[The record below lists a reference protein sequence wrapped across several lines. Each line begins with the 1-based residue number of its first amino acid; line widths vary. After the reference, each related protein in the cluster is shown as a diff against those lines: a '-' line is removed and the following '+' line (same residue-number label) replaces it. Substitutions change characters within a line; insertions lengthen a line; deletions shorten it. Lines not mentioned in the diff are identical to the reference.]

1 MRLTL
6 GRFGRFFLI
15 LGALIPFLASCG
27 SGGGAGGESQTVVIG
42 SIELTTGA
50 DQLVADGLSQAR
62 ITAEVLDTNGA
73 RVPDGRTVTF
83 TVTSGDIDKDQAGS
97 QSTFTAS
104 TSGGFAYAYL
114 TSPVRIGICTITG
127 TADGVSGTVQ
137 VTFIPGP
144 VTTLSLVPSPQ
155 SLVADGISQSK
166 ILVKALDANG
176 NEISDEVITLSM
188 TSGAGA
194 LSTATVTTAAGGVE
208 VVYTAS
214 TTVGVETVKAEATN
228 GVIAT
233 VDISLVQAVVG
244 SIVLTAKAQTLIAG
258 GTTSTEITALVN
270 DTNGNPITSP
280 TVVSFSTTAG
290 LLSASNAT
298 TDDGNASVNL
308 ISATRI
314 GFATITA
321 TAGGAAA
328 SVVVT
333 FIAGP
338 PSAINLTATPNNLTA
353 GSSTISTLRAQ
364 VIDAFGN
371 PVADGQVISFAITTG
386 SGTLSALTA
395 STSGGFASV
404 SYTPSSTPGLVQITA
419 EATNGA
425 FSTTDINLITPTV
438 GAVTLAT
445 GATSLVANGT
455 SGTPVI
461 ATVIDTVG
469 NPIADGTVVSFTTT
483 SGTLSSATATTSL
496 GEARVTLFSP
506 ATVGVATITATAGG
520 FSGTATVTFIPGSV
534 STIVLSAAPNNLSAD
549 GKSTSLIRAQ
559 VSDGQGNAVADGEV
573 ISFAITSG
581 SGILSSTTDDTSGGL
596 ATVTYTAS
604 STPGTVTIRAVST
617 NGNFATAAIT
627 LIQATVGSVEVSIGA
642 QSLVA
647 DGASQALVTATVKDT
662 AGNNIADGTFVS
674 FTTTAGTLSS
684 ASASTTNGVAKVNL
698 TSATLV
704 GVATITATA
713 GGFSGT
719 AVVTFIPG
727 SVSAIAVG
735 ANPNNLTADGKST
748 SVIRAQVTD
757 GQGNA
762 VADGEVI
769 SFSVFAGSGNLSA
782 PTAETKGGVATV
794 TYTASNTPG
803 TATVRATSTNGAVS
817 DTTLTLIQASVGSVT
832 VTSLSTSIVA
842 NGTSNTTIRA
852 TVKDT
857 SGNNIADGTF
867 VSFTTS
873 AGSLSAPTASTTNGI
888 ASVILFSPTIVGS
901 ATITAASGGATSNVT
916 VQFVP
921 GPAASLTLDAFPNN
935 IRADRSST
943 STLKAFARDAYG
955 NAVEDGEVISFDVQI
970 GTGTLSSPTAATSG
984 GAASVTYTASQTP
997 GTETLRAR
1005 APNGTSASA
1014 NIILITAI
1022 VGSVEVTAG
1031 AESIPADG
1039 TAQTQIRALVKDDN
1053 GSNIADGTIV
1063 SFTTTAGTLS
1073 AATATTSAGIATVSL
1088 RSSNITGKAVVR
1100 ATAGGI
1106 TGETEVKFV
1115 TGAISS
1121 ITMTAEP
1128 NNLTADGSSTSKI
1141 TALARDNRGN
1151 PAADGETLN
1160 FFLSGS
1166 GSLSAATA
1174 TTTGGY
1180 ASVTYTVS
1188 KTPGTAF
1195 ISALHTAGASGS
1207 TSVTIIAAAVK
1218 TVTVTAGS
1226 NSIPADGTST
1236 TVITAEVKDTNG
1248 SNVAD
1253 GTVVS
1258 FTTTHGVFTSTGTTS
1273 ATASTGGGI
1282 ANVALRSA
1290 TIAATAKVK
1299 ATAGGVSG
1307 ETNVAFTAVSDV
1319 LSLSTSQTSVKSDNS
1334 DSATITAT
1342 VLDANRVPVAGV
1354 VVLFSASGGQISATS
1369 VETDANGQAKI
1380 LFSSGTVEKKNQT
1393 VTITAT
1399 VTGLASRQ
1407 IPIQI
1412 TGTTVALTTNATN
1425 LEVGGT
1431 AATLTATLT
1440 DAGGVAIFDADMF
1453 FAASGNGTV
1462 TLTHG
1467 TDVIGPQTAIKT
1479 NVAGQVTIT
1488 VTGTG
1493 QGDVTV
1499 KADSLGAAATIAY
1512 TVSITGQAFG
1522 IISPTADPHGAY
1534 TEAETISSD
1543 IAFADADPDPDTITR
1558 DTGNFLT
1565 DGFVAGQQIL
1575 VSGAG
1580 SAGNNGAFTIASI
1593 SADGKTLT
1601 LIGTDALTTEG
1612 VGANVTIISGVLIVV
1627 QAPTQANVRF
1637 ATTLGE
1643 WDNLLGTKVRN
1654 KAVASGK
1661 ASAFL
1666 SSDDAGVATVQVS
1679 DADNPAVSDSMTI
1692 AFSAPPVQAAQLA
1705 LQASATVVAPSTG
1718 TTKHTV
1724 TLTATVKNATD
1735 QVVGGAPV
1743 AFSILNPTGGGE
1755 SISPVIV
1762 YTNDFGV
1769 AQSTFT
1775 SGSLSSGGLG
1785 VTVHAEVVGS
1795 TPLISDEVQIIIG
1808 GTAGSVVIGRSTKIE
1823 SVENNTAYK
1832 LPMSVLVLDS
1842 NGNPVSGA
1850 IVTLGTWPTQY
1861 AVGGWAIN
1869 GTPPP
1874 PCIPT
1879 ATYSAGVGVTSNKI
1893 SFHNNNPADDTIQR
1907 EDDGDF
1913 VQDGFMPG
1921 DQITVSGSAENN
1933 GIYTI
1938 GIGGVSK
1945 ETLTLVPG
1953 NSLTDEAVGNTVKI
1967 HRAIGGDVYRN
1978 EDENRNLI
1986 VDAGEDRNFDGELT
2000 PPNSSSGAVPA
2011 SVTTDETGVGNFDL
2025 IYLKA
2030 HAAWIESEI
2039 TADVLVLGTE
2049 TRSTLTFWLPFA
2061 EEDACELPASPFT
2074 AP

>member
-713 GGFSGT
+713 GGFSRT

-1440 DAGGVAIFDADMF
+1440 DAGGVAIFDADMVF
-1453 FAASGNGTV
+1453 SAEPSSTGTV
-1462 TLTHG
+1462 SFSQTTAK
-1467 TDVIGPQTAIKT
+1467 TD
-1479 NVAGQVTIT
+1479 VAGQVTIT

-1493 QGDVTV
+1493 SGNVTV
-1499 KADSLGAAATIAY
+1499 KAESLGATATIAY
-1512 TVSITGQAFG
+1512 TVSVTGQSFG
-1522 IISPTADPHGAY
+1522 IIAPALDPYSMRTRATAAITGPLSITDPSAQIGFV
-1534 TEAETISSD
+1534 D
-1543 IAFADADPDPDTITR
+1543 NPDTITR
-1558 DTGNFLT
+1558 GDGGDFAA
-1565 DGFVAGQQIL
+1565 DGFAMGDKIMVGGSTSNDGVYT
-1575 VSGAG
+1575 VSGV
-1580 SAGNNGAFTIASI
+1580 ASTVI
-1593 SADGKTLT
+1593 TVT
-1601 LIGTDALTTEG
+1601 EALTAEPA
-1612 VGANVTIISGVLIVV
+1612 GASVVTNGVLITVR
-1627 QAPTQANVRF
+1627 APTQANVQF
-1637 ATTLGE
+1637 ATTYGN
-1643 WDNLLGTKVRN
+1643 WDNGGNLVIQ
-1654 KAVASGK
+1654 KAVASQR
-1661 ASAFL
+1661 AYAVL
-1666 SSDDAGVATVQVS
+1666 SSANAGVAVVQVS
-1679 DADNPAVSDSMTI
+1679 DAANPSVSDTMTVV
-1692 AFSAPPVQAAQLA
+1692 FSAPSSEAYQLA

-1718 TTKHTV
+1718 DTKHTV
-1724 TLTATVKNATD
+1724 TLTATVKNRQY
-1735 QVVGGAPV
+1735 QVVGGAAV
-1743 AFSILNPTGGGE
+1743 AFSIINPTGGGE
-1755 SISPVIV
+1755 SVSPVIV

-1795 TPLISDEVQIIIG
+1795 IPLISDEVQIIIG

-1823 SVENNTAYK
+1823 SVESNTAYK

-1879 ATYSAGVGVTSNKI
+1879 ANYVAASVTSTQIAFYSSTPPLADPRITRNDGG
-1893 SFHNNNPADDTIQR
+1893 SFI
-1907 EDDGDF
+1907 
-1913 VQDGFMPG
+1913 VDGFVPG
-1921 DQITVSGSAENN
+1921 NAITVSGSSSND
-1933 GIYTI
+1933 GSYTL
-1938 GIGGVSK
+1938 GQVSSS
-1945 ETLTLVPG
+1945 ELTLFPSDELIAEGAG
-1953 NSLTDEAVGNTVKI
+1953 NAVTI
-1967 HRAIGGDVYRN
+1967 SSAADVYLN
-1978 EDENRNLI
+1978 EDKNRNLI
-1986 VDAGEDRNFDGELT
+1986 LDLDPQTEDTNGDGELT

>member
-1 MRLTL
+1 
-6 GRFGRFFLI
+6 
-15 LGALIPFLASCG
+15 
-27 SGGGAGGESQTVVIG
+27 
-42 SIELTTGA
+42 
-50 DQLVADGLSQAR
+50 
-62 ITAEVLDTNGA
+62 
-73 RVPDGRTVTF
+73 
-83 TVTSGDIDKDQAGS
+83 
-97 QSTFTAS
+97 
-104 TSGGFAYAYL
+104 
-114 TSPVRIGICTITG
+114 
-127 TADGVSGTVQ
+127 
-137 VTFIPGP
+137 
-144 VTTLSLVPSPQ
+144 
-155 SLVADGISQSK
+155 
-166 ILVKALDANG
+166 
-176 NEISDEVITLSM
+176 M

-713 GGFSGT
+713 GGFSRT

-735 ANPNNLTADGKST
+735 ANPNNLTPDGKST

-1440 DAGGVAIFDADMF
+1440 DAGGVAIFDADMVF
-1453 FAASGNGTV
+1453 SAEPSSTGTV
-1462 TLTHG
+1462 SFSQTTAK
-1467 TDVIGPQTAIKT
+1467 TD
-1479 NVAGQVTIT
+1479 VAGQVTIT

-1493 QGDVTV
+1493 SGNVTV
-1499 KADSLGAAATIAY
+1499 KAESLGATATIAY
-1512 TVSITGQAFG
+1512 TVSVTGQSFG
-1522 IISPTADPHGAY
+1522 IIAPALDPYSMRTRATAAITGPLSITDPSAQIGFV
-1534 TEAETISSD
+1534 D
-1543 IAFADADPDPDTITR
+1543 NPDTITR
-1558 DTGNFLT
+1558 GDGGDFAA
-1565 DGFVAGQQIL
+1565 DGFAMGDKIMVGGSTSNDGVYT
-1575 VSGAG
+1575 VSGV
-1580 SAGNNGAFTIASI
+1580 ASTVI
-1593 SADGKTLT
+1593 TVT
-1601 LIGTDALTTEG
+1601 EALTAEPA
-1612 VGANVTIISGVLIVV
+1612 GASVVTNGVLITVR
-1627 QAPTQANVRF
+1627 APTQANVQF
-1637 ATTLGE
+1637 ATTYGN
-1643 WDNLLGTKVRN
+1643 WDNGGNLVIQ
-1654 KAVASGK
+1654 KAVASQR
-1661 ASAFL
+1661 AYAVL
-1666 SSDDAGVATVQVS
+1666 SSANAGVAVVQVS
-1679 DADNPAVSDSMTI
+1679 DAANPSVSDTMTVV
-1692 AFSAPPVQAAQLA
+1692 FSAPSSEAYQLA

-1718 TTKHTV
+1718 DTKHTV
-1724 TLTATVKNATD
+1724 TLTATVKNRQY
-1735 QVVGGAPV
+1735 QVVGGAAV
-1743 AFSILNPTGGGE
+1743 AFSIINPTGGGE
-1755 SISPVIV
+1755 SVSPVIV

-1795 TPLISDEVQIIIG
+1795 IPLISDEVQIIIG

-1823 SVENNTAYK
+1823 SVESNTAYK

-1879 ATYSAGVGVTSNKI
+1879 ANYVAASVTSTQIAFYSSTPPLADPRITRNDGG
-1893 SFHNNNPADDTIQR
+1893 SFI
-1907 EDDGDF
+1907 
-1913 VQDGFMPG
+1913 VDGFVPG
-1921 DQITVSGSAENN
+1921 NAITVSGSSSND
-1933 GIYTI
+1933 GSYTL
-1938 GIGGVSK
+1938 GQVSSS
-1945 ETLTLVPG
+1945 ELTLFPSDELIAEGAG
-1953 NSLTDEAVGNTVKI
+1953 NAVTI
-1967 HRAIGGDVYRN
+1967 SSAADVYLN
-1978 EDENRNLI
+1978 EDKNRNLI
-1986 VDAGEDRNFDGELT
+1986 LDLDPQTEDTNGDGELT

>member
-1453 FAASGNGTV
+1453 FSAEPSSTGTV
-1462 TLTHG
+1462 SFSQTTAK
-1467 TDVIGPQTAIKT
+1467 TD
-1479 NVAGQVTIT
+1479 VAGQVTIT

-1493 QGDVTV
+1493 SGNVTV
-1499 KADSLGAAATIAY
+1499 KAESLGATATIAY
-1512 TVSITGQAFG
+1512 TVSVTGQSFG
-1522 IISPTADPHGAY
+1522 IIAPAQDPYSMRTRATAAITGPLSITDPSAQIGFV
-1534 TEAETISSD
+1534 D
-1543 IAFADADPDPDTITR
+1543 NPDTITR
-1558 DTGNFLT
+1558 GDGGDFAA
-1565 DGFVAGQQIL
+1565 DGFAMGDKIMVGGSTSNDGVYT
-1575 VSGAG
+1575 VSGV
-1580 SAGNNGAFTIASI
+1580 ASTVI
-1593 SADGKTLT
+1593 TVT
-1601 LIGTDALTTEG
+1601 EALTAEPA
-1612 VGANVTIISGVLIVV
+1612 GASVVTNGVLITVR
-1627 QAPTQANVRF
+1627 APTQANVQF
-1637 ATTLGE
+1637 ATTYGN
-1643 WDNLLGTKVRN
+1643 WDNGGNLVIQ
-1654 KAVASGK
+1654 KAVASQR
-1661 ASAFL
+1661 AYAVL
-1666 SSDDAGVATVQVS
+1666 SSANAGVAVVQVS
-1679 DADNPAVSDSMTI
+1679 DAANPSVSDTMTVV
-1692 AFSAPPVQAAQLA
+1692 FSAPSSEAYQLA

-1718 TTKHTV
+1718 DTKHTV
-1724 TLTATVKNATD
+1724 TLTATVKNRQY
-1735 QVVGGAPV
+1735 QVVGGAAV
-1743 AFSILNPTGGGE
+1743 AFSIINPTGGGE
-1755 SISPVIV
+1755 SVSPVIV

-1795 TPLISDEVQIIIG
+1795 IPLISDEVQIIIG

-1823 SVENNTAYK
+1823 SVESNTAYK